1 MASLDLAARSCSG
14 QLTMAAMAL
23 SLQRVL
29 AWMPGSVLVMMSTID
44 VEEKNEDRL
53 VLNADGWLF
62 TFDRPTQ
69 RVDRSGVTL
78 AAFGAIASIDVTHFK
93 NGKRFEWWVLSL
105 RLRGGKTLA
114 IGRASDGAQVSL
126 AAANLATITGK
137 QVRAVERTGW

>member
-1 MASLDLAARSCSG
+1 M
-14 QLTMAAMAL
+14 TAMAL
-23 SLQRVL
+23 SLQRML

-78 AAFGAIASIDVTHFK
+78 AAFGAIESINVTHFK
-93 NGKRFEWWVLSL
+93 NAKRFEWWGLSL
-105 RLRGGKTLA
+105 QLRGGKTLA